1 MKSEPFSGWCCSSV
15 LWTHRKLMRKDT
27 RRGKGAKGKQQE
39 QTTRALEQN
48 NNNIQK
54 IVTIFNKLP
63 EETTTTATTTR
74 QQQRTNER
82 CWWRKHKQTI
92 LCKQWKSIFLKNLHK
107 TRQTNKPKKKR
118 KKGPK
123 KLINLLC
130 YCVFY
135 SIPARNKVREEKW
148 NLCKNLKQRVWKSR
162 WVETVSVFSF
172 CLQQNTTQF
181 ATGSRG
187 RPVHNLLRAHTH
199 RGSIYLSIVGHTVGN
214 AMGTDGPI

>member
-15 LWTHRKLMRKDT
+15 LWTNTENWWEKT
-27 RRGKGAKGKQQE
+27 QEEAKEQRANSKSKQ
-39 QTTRALEQN
+39 RAHSNN

-63 EETTTTATTTR
+63 EETTTTR
-74 QQQRTNER
+74 QQHRTNER

-107 TRQTNKPKKKR
+107 TRQTNKPKEKKR

-199 RGSIYLSIVGHTVGN
+199 TQALSIFR
-214 AMGTDGPI
+214 